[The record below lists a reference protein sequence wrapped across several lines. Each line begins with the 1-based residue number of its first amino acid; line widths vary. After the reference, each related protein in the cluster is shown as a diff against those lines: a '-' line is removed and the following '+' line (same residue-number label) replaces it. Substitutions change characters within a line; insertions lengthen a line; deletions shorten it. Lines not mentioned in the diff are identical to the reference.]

1 MRTTQVTCIVALFV
15 VGSFALAWPAV
26 AEDGSTVAPTATKAR
41 STAATTAKR
50 DPHLV
55 SVYVFD
61 REGQLVGP
69 VDSPKL
75 VLSPAQWRRRLS
87 PEQFH
92 VLRAK
97 DTEAPFCGNLLDNK
111 KEGVYCCAGCGL
123 PLFSSSAKF
132 DSGTG
137 WPSFLK
143 PVGKDNVEFTRD
155 VSDGTS
161 RVEVKCVRCKGH
173 LGHVFN
179 DGPAPTGLRFC
190 MNSASL
196 VFTDADDLASIAD
209 PAADKHEHA
218 TSVASV
224 DDASSAKGTDD
235 SKKRVDASNKLVASD
250 AIGPAGQGAA
260 SKLDRTANGT
270 AKKEKNMTET
280 AVFAGGCF
288 WCTEAAFQQLRG
300 VSDVESGY
308 AGGSKETATYDQ
320 VSRGTTG
327 HAEAIRVT
335 YDPSVITYDQLLMV
349 FFDAHDPTQLNRQ
362 GPDMGTQ
369 YRSAIFYDSDA
380 QKKASEA
387 KMHELTEK
395 KAYGQRRIVTKLEP
409 LTAFYPAETYHQ
421 DFVLNNPFQPYVRG
435 HSIPKACSVQKRHP
449 ELMDPEKAARI
460 AEMAR

>member
-1 MRTTQVTCIVALFV
+1 VW
-15 VGSFALAWPAV
+15 SFAVARAAV
-26 AEDGSTVAPTATKAR
+26 AEDGSTTTPTATKAR
-41 STAATTAKR
+41 STTPSASKR

-75 VLSPAQWRRRLS
+75 VLSPAQWRRRLT
-87 PEQFH
+87 PDQFH

-143 PVGKDNVEFTRD
+143 PVGKENIEFTRD
-155 VSDGTS
+155 VSDGSS

-179 DGPAPTGLRFC
+179 DGPAPTGMRFC

-196 VFTDADDLASIAD
+196 VFTDADALASIAD

-218 TSVASV
+218 TSLASA
-224 DDASSAKGTDD
+224 DGASSAKGTDN
-235 SKKRVDASNKLVASD
+235 NKVAASD
-250 AIGPAGQGAA
+250 AVVPASQGAA
-260 SKLDRTANGT
+260 GKLERTAAVSAN
-270 AKKEKNMTET
+270 KEKNMTET

-380 QKKASEA
+380 QKKAAEA
-387 KMHELTEK
+387 KIHELTDK

-409 LTAFYPAETYHQ
+409 LKAFYPAETYHQ